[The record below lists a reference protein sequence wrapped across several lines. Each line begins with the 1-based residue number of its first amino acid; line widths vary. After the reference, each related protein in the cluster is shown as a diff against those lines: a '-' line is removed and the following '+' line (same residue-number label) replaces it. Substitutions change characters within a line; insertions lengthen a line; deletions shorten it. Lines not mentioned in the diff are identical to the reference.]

1 MGVVH
6 EHETTTDS
14 GTSAAVL
21 AIFLIALVAI
31 LAILFYG
38 FSVGHWFGPSSVNVT
53 VSTPPS
59 PGNIGPSFTPAP
71 SY

>member
-6 EHETTTDS
+6 EHETT
-14 GTSAAVL
+14 TSAAVL
-21 AIFLIALVAI
+21 AIFLIALVAM

-38 FSVGHWFGPSSVNVT
+38 LTVGHWFGPSSVNVN

-59 PGNIGPSFTPAP
+59 PGGSIGPSFTPAP
-71 SY
+71 SR